1 MTKGQKE
8 SYSSALSLTSALNGG
23 GRSTLHPGRFDPGK
37 EKAQFPLYRKLSGPP
52 GPFWAGTNNLA
63 PTGIRSPDRPDRTE
77 PSSRATRKSNT
88 HFYFSFNRKFNNCY
102 INTGPRR
109 IYQKARH
116 IEKNNAYWLIA
127 GNIWWRWVTHG
138 RGPRSRS
145 LPDFDKT
152 SLES

>member
-23 GRSTLHPGRFDPGK
+23 GRSTLLPGRFDPGK

-77 PSSRATRKSNT
+77 PSSRATRKSNI

-109 IYQKARH
+109 IYQKAKTYRKKQC
-116 IEKNNAYWLIA
+116 ILINCGKYLVKMGDRRKGSKIAFIA
-127 GNIWWRWVTHG
+127 G
-138 RGPRSRS
+138 
-145 LPDFDKT
+145 F
-152 SLES
+152 